1 MTCPK
6 CHGKGFVAHVFTHGF
21 VSNDSLECD
30 YPGCVEGIIHCCEGD
45 QVDAA
50 PGHESNPNNLS
61 SV

>member
-30 YPGCVEGIIHCCEGD
+30 YPGCVGGIIHCCEGD
-45 QVDAA
+45 FVDDA
-50 PGHESNPNNLS
+50 PGHEHQD
-61 SV
+61 